1 MTGSLASL
9 GSVSALA
16 ATGSNNARG
25 ALAVTGTDGSMAA
38 GLGIVGLLTLL
49 LGAGLLLRRRRSVA

>member
-1 MTGSLASL
+1 MTAKVASV
-9 GSVSALA
+9 GSVA
-16 ATGSNNARG
+16 ATGMGTTRG

-38 GLGIVGLLTLL
+38 GLGIAGLLTLL